1 MERQKT
7 PCSAAT
13 WRHEET
19 SWMDTL
25 DCVVIGAGVIG
36 LACARALA
44 LAGRQVVIVER
55 ENACGQHCSSRN
67 SEVIHAGLYYP
78 PGSRKAALCVAGKVL
93 LYRYC
98 RERAIPHRQLGKLLL
113 ALDAADVP
121 RLAAVQQRA
130 AANGVRGLEWLDR
143 AALAEREPAVQAHA
157 ALLSAS
163 TGIIDSHALLQAL
176 LADAEQHGAQ
186 LVLASSVQAG
196 EVGTAGIVL
205 QLDDGYRVLA
215 RQVINAAGPWAP
227 ALAASLRGV
236 PRETIPR
243 AYYARGVYFALSG
256 HNPFSQLIYPLPEP
270 GGLGTHLTLDLAGQ
284 ARFGPDVEWIDAVD
298 YRVEAG
304 RAQQFYRSIRR
315 WWPALPDGALTP
327 GYSGVRPKIAGPGA
341 AEADFLLQGEREHGV
356 RGLINLYGI
365 ESPGLTASLA
375 IAEQVAALCR

>member
-1 MERQKT
+1 ME
-7 PCSAAT
+7 
-13 WRHEET
+13 
-19 SWMDTL
+19 TL

-44 LAGRQVVIVER
+44 LAGRQVVIVEQ
-55 ENACGQHCSSRN
+55 ETACGQHCSSRN

-78 PGSRKAALCVAGKVL
+78 PGSRKAALCVAGKAL

-98 RERAIPHRQLGKLLL
+98 RERAIPHQRIGKLLL
-113 ALDAADVP
+113 AVNDADSP
-121 RLAAVQQRA
+121 RLAALQQRA
-130 AANGVRGLEWLDR
+130 AANGVRELAWLDR

-157 ALLSAS
+157 ALLSSS

-186 LVLASSVQAG
+186 LVLASTVVAG
-196 EVGTAGIVL
+196 QVSAAGIVL
-205 QLDDGYRVLA
+205 QLDDGYQVRV

-227 ALAASLRGV
+227 AVAASLRGV

-256 HNPFSQLIYPLPEP
+256 QHPFSQLIYPLPEP

-298 YRVEAG
+298 YQLNAD

-315 WWPALPDGALTP
+315 WWPELADAALTP
-327 GYSGVRPKIAGPGA
+327 AYSGVRPKIVGPSA
-341 AEADFLLQGEREHGV
+341 ADADFLLQGEREHGV
-356 RGLINLYGI
+356 RGLLNLYGI